1 MSSDLIVFGEDWG
14 GLPSSTQHLM
24 GHLARDRKILW
35 INSIGLRKPR
45 LNATDA
51 RRALTKLLSRP
62 AACRTE
68 AADIASDFTV
78 INPKTLPAPSNGLE
92 RLLAR
97 KLLCRQLLPAIKAA
111 RLRRPI
117 LWISLPT
124 AADLVGELGEIATVY
139 YCGDDFSA
147 LAGVDH
153 ATVAAR
159 EKELNQK
166 ADLVLAASEV
176 LATRFPGAKT
186 RLLTHGVDYELFS
199 TPCDRAPDLPQDG
212 KPIAGFYGSLSE
224 WLDIELLIATIQ
236 RMPHW
241 NFVFIGSSSV
251 DVSPLASLGNVRM
264 LGPRPHAQLPGY
276 SQHWDV
282 SLLPFRDNAQIRACN
297 PLKLSE
303 YLAAGKPIVSTPFP
317 ALKPYLSLISTAR
330 SVDEMVAAINRCHPS
345 PVADQTIQL
354 QRAAVAQHSWQA
366 RAELVNRWLEDL

>member
-1 MSSDLIVFGEDWG
+1 VSSDLIVFGEDWG

-24 GHLARDRKILW
+24 AHIARDRKILW

-62 AACRTE
+62 AERRTE
-68 AADIASDFTV
+68 AADTAPNFTV

-97 KLLCRQLLPAIKAA
+97 KLLCHQLLPAIKAA
-111 RLRRPI
+111 RLQRPI

-153 ATVAAR
+153 VTVAAR

-176 LATRFPGAKT
+176 LATRFPKAKT
-186 RLLTHGVDYELFS
+186 RLLTHGVDYKLFS
-199 TPCDRAPDLPQDG
+199 TPRERAPDLPQYG

-224 WLDIELLIATIQ
+224 WLDIELLVATIQ

-241 NFVFIGSSSV
+241 NFVFIGNPSV
-251 DVSPLASLGNVRM
+251 DVSSLASLENVYL
-264 LGPRPHAQLPGY
+264 LGSRPHTELPGY
-276 SQHWDV
+276 SQHWDA

-317 ALKPYLSLISTAR
+317 ALNPYLSLISTAR
-330 SVDEMVAAINRCHPS
+330 SVDEMVAAIDSCHPS
-345 PVADQTIQL
+345 VIASNIAQL
-354 QRAAVAQHSWQA
+354 QRSAVAQQSWQA
-366 RAELVNRWLEDL
+366 RAKQVNGWLEAL